1 MSVIE
6 IIRERGVL
14 KVGTTLD
21 YKPMSFIDPE
31 TGRYVGYDVE
41 LVKEFGYLILRVTLD
56 KKGGIDVDTLGL
68 ANEYLSERI
77 DAYDSDMPEYMLEVS
92 SPGAEKKLRND
103 KEIQDA
109 VGAYIHVEV
118 EGMVYEGE
126 LVEALE
132 DSVTLRINI
141 KGRFKKINIKKEEIK
156 LIRLAVKI

>member
-1 MSVIE
+1 MDLQITKTILE
-6 IIRERGVL
+6 PFL
-14 KVGTTLD
+14 KEHDLI
-21 YKPMSFIDPE
+21 F
-31 TGRYVGYDVE
+31 YDVE

-77 DAYDSDMPEYMLEVS
+77 DAYDKDMPEYMLEVS
-92 SPGAEKKLRND
+92 SPGAEKVLRND
-103 KEIQDA
+103 EEISEA
-109 VGAYIHVEV
+109 IGMYTHVEV

-126 LVEALE
+126 LVEADS

-141 KGRFKKINIKKEEIK
+141 KGRFKKMNIKKEEIK

>member
-1 MSVIE
+1 MDLQITKTILE
-6 IIRERGVL
+6 PFL
-14 KVGTTLD
+14 KEHDLI
-21 YKPMSFIDPE
+21 F
-31 TGRYVGYDVE
+31 YDVE

-77 DAYDSDMPEYMLEVS
+77 DAYDKDMPEYMLEVS
-92 SPGAEKKLRND
+92 SPGAEKVLRND
-103 KEIQDA
+103 EEISEA
-109 VGAYIHVEV
+109 IGMYTHVEV

-126 LVEALE
+126 LVEADS

-141 KGRFKKINIKKEEIK
+141 KDRFKKINIKKEEIK

>member
-1 MSVIE
+1 
-6 IIRERGVL
+6 
-14 KVGTTLD
+14 
-21 YKPMSFIDPE
+21 
-31 TGRYVGYDVE
+31 
-41 LVKEFGYLILRVTLD
+41 
-56 KKGGIDVDTLGL
+56 
-68 ANEYLSERI
+68 
-77 DAYDSDMPEYMLEVS
+77 MLEVS

>member
-1 MSVIE
+1 MDLQITKTILE
-6 IIRERGVL
+6 PFL
-14 KVGTTLD
+14 KEHDLI
-21 YKPMSFIDPE
+21 F
-31 TGRYVGYDVE
+31 YDVE

-77 DAYDSDMPEYMLEVS
+77 DAYDKDMPEYMLEVS
-92 SPGAEKKLRND
+92 SPGAEKVLRND
-103 KEIQDA
+103 CEISEA
-109 VGAYIHVEV
+109 IGMYTHVEV

-126 LVEALE
+126 LVEADS

-141 KGRFKKINIKKEEIK
+141 KGRFKKMNIKKEEIK